1 MKVGIIN
8 VTGYSGVELA
18 RLLHRHPEAE
28 LVCVTGRSAAGQKLG
43 AMFPH
48 LAEIDMTIEEEVTA
62 SVDLVFS
69 ALPQVASAPACL
81 PFVRSG
87 VKVIDISA
95 DFRLHSA
102 AVYQEWYE
110 AEHPAPDL
118 LESSVYGLTELDRG
132 GISSAVLVA
141 NPGCYPTGAV
151 LALAPV
157 VKEGLIGSR
166 IIVDAKSGVSGGG
179 RGFSLTTHF
188 SEVNENVFAYS
199 TEGHRHLPEITQEL
213 ARLRPGYQPDVAFI
227 PHLIPMTRGILD
239 SCYADL
245 VEGAFTSPKEADT
258 AIRELYREFYKGE
271 PFVKVVDAPPQTKQ
285 TWGNNDCLIY
295 PMVDQRSGRLMVFSA
310 LDNLVK
316 GAAGQAVQNMNLMFG
331 VPEITGLEQVAIYP

>member
-1 MKVGIIN
+1 
-8 VTGYSGVELA
+8 VELV
-18 RLLHRHPEAE
+18 RLLQRHPEAE
-28 LVCVTGRSAAGQKLG
+28 LVAVTGRSAAGQKLG
-43 AMFPH
+43 AVFPH
-48 LAEIDMTIEEEVTA
+48 LADIDMTIQEEVTA
-62 SVDLVFS
+62 SVDVVFS

-87 VKVIDISA
+87 VKVVDISA

-102 AVYQEWYE
+102 ALYREWYG

-118 LESSVYGLTELDRG
+118 LETSVYGLTELDRE
-132 GISSAVLVA
+132 GISNASLVA
-141 NPGCYPTGAV
+141 NPGCYPTGVV

-157 VKEGLIGSR
+157 VKAGLIGSR

-188 SEVNENVFAYS
+188 SEVNENVFPYS

-213 ARLRPGYQPDVAFI
+213 ARLRPGYQPEVVFI
-227 PHLIPMTRGILD
+227 PHLVPMTRGILD
-239 SCYADL
+239 SCYAEL
-245 VEGAFTSPKEADT
+245 VDGALGDPLQADE
-258 AIRELYREFYKGE
+258 AIRELYKEFYREE
-271 PFVKVVDAPPQTKQ
+271 PFVKVVDEPPQTKQ
-285 TWGNNDCLIY
+285 TWGNNNCLIC
-295 PMVDQRSGRLMVFSA
+295 PMVDSRTGRLMVFSA

-331 VPEITGLEQVAIYP
+331 VPETAGLQLTAIYP